1 MDSKALKTSQEAQS
15 VEWRGKS
22 TRADEILIKEI
33 KLFMTQFL
41 INPASS
47 LSTRV
52 LKFFSQWVA
61 VV

>member
-33 KLFMTQFL
+33 KLFMT
-41 INPASS
+41 
-47 LSTRV
+47 
-52 LKFFSQWVA
+52 
-61 VV
+61 